1 MTVKEIR
8 EAVKRT
14 LITQGG
20 KFYGYNA
27 NNLCELGANSIQI
40 QNAVNY
46 FKYSPQQEN
55 FRQQYMA

>member
-14 LITQGG
+14 LIAQDG